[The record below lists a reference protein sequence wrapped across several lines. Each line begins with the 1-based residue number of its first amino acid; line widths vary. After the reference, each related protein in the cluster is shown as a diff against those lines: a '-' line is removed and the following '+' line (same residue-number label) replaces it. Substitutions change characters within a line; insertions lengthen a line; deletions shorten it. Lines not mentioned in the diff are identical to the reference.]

1 MIAIVHTYAPTP
13 IMINIKPYYTFGR
26 IKQLITKESGIKS
39 CEQKLYWQDKI
50 MHDKEKQIILLSS
63 PNLIQKCLQ
72 QYLLRKEKINFPLV
86 NSLC

>member
-39 CEQKLYWQDKI
+39 CEQKLYWQHKI
-50 MHDKEKQIILLSS
+50 MHDKDIVKNCVMYHNRACVKNGIHFKL
-63 PNLIQKCLQ
+63 
-72 QYLLRKEKINFPLV
+72 KINDF
-86 NSLC
+86 

>member
-39 CEQKLYWQDKI
+39 CEQKLYWQHKI
-50 MHDKEKQIILLSS
+50 MHDKDIVKNCVMYHNRACVKNEIHFKL
-63 PNLIQKCLQ
+63 
-72 QYLLRKEKINFPLV
+72 KINDF
-86 NSLC
+86 